1 MRFSVIIPTHN
12 NAKDLST
19 LLNSIANQSF
29 TDYEVIIVADAC
41 DEINRKITNVTVKDF
56 EDQMKITLLFVNYH
70 NAGMSRNAG
79 LDMAD
84 GDYILFAD
92 DDDYFLHRWVFEEIN
107 SLVTRSGCDMALFGF
122 IFGSL
127 GYKAPFDNNG
137 NAFGNVWSRCFKR
150 SAIGDTRFP
159 NVYPDDDLQFC
170 LLMEAKN
177 LKTVAFNSPIYYYN
191 YMREGSI
198 SWNEKLTYKNGSKKD
213 VESMEPERDES

>member
-12 NAKDLST
+12 NAKDLAT
-19 LLNSIANQSF
+19 LLRSILRQTF

-41 DEINRKITNVTVKDF
+41 DEPNRKLTDATVKDF
-56 EDQMKITLLFVNYH
+56 EGKMKITYLIVNHH

-79 LDMAD
+79 LDIAD

-92 DDDYFLHRWVFEEIN
+92 DDDYFLHDWVFEEIN
-107 SLVTRSGCDMALFGF
+107 SLVTRADCDMALFGF

-170 LLMEAKN
+170 NLMEQKN
-177 LKTVAFNSPIYYYN
+177 LKIAAFSNSIYYYN
-191 YMREGSI
+191 YMRKGSI
-198 SWNEKLTYKNGSKKD
+198 SWNEHLTYKNGSKKD
-213 VESMEPERDES
+213 VASIQP

>member
-12 NAKDLST
+12 NASDLPRV
-19 LLNSIANQSF
+19 LGSISRQTF
-29 TDYEVIIVADAC
+29 TDYEVILVADAC
-41 DEINRKITNVTVKDF
+41 NETNQRITNMVVKTF
-56 EDQMKITLLFVNYH
+56 EDKMKITYLTVNYH

-79 LDMAD
+79 LDIAD

-107 SLVTRSGCDMALFGF
+107 SLVTRSDCDMALFGF

-150 SAIGDTRFP
+150 EAIGETRFP

-170 LLMEAKN
+170 NLMEQKDI
-177 LKTVAFNSPIYYYN
+177 KTAAFNSPIYYYN

-198 SWNEKLTYKNGSKKD
+198 SWKENLTYKNGGKKD
-213 VESMEPERDES
+213 VESVQP